1 MDEIRPL
8 MSDLFQQQLIGNN
21 LLESTLRTALEFKQL
36 SLKSPRQV
44 EFLLNRLTS
53 ETLRLNLALN
63 DVPSLRRT
71 IDEAAN
77 RRSFSTVVGSLI
89 IGAAIISAGQQTSQL
104 QLLSNIFFIAA
115 SFLGLW
121 LIVTV
126 LRSERS
132 E

>member
-1 MDEIRPL
+1 
-8 MSDLFQQQLIGNN
+8 
-21 LLESTLRTALEFKQL
+21 LEFKQL